1 MITILFPGRHH
12 MLTKFQY
19 SYLRELIDKGING
32 KKIDRII
39 FAITS
44 ADHANTRRN
53 PIPLYLRVL
62 AIEKFS
68 RDLPCEVKIYPIPD
82 VEQTNKFAE
91 YLLHYIEY
99 QGGEKLTQKNT
110 HLACSTPTV
119 ITLFKKLK
127 FKNFPVELNSKKEK
141 YSSLRPF
148 EVVDLLIK
156 SGKGWRTDLKWKE
169 FASQATQDVYLEYNL
184 GDNLLEVFRDS
195 LINEDADLTETRDY
209 NSYARGM
216 DQNIKFKFEDI
227 KPFVVQGKIVDAGCG
242 TGGLIWH
249 LSKYF
254 EESDVIGIE
263 ATRKFYEYCKLQQY
277 PNPFVYFYRRNILDQ
292 NFKENTINTFIY
304 SSVLHE
310 IYSYINKEA
319 LRKVLR
325 NTYKQLAPGGRII
338 IRDVVGPEK
347 GKEKVLLELNE
358 KDGKNLGDIKFLS
371 TYAKFYR
378 FVKDFIPRKIKFQKK
393 NICGKKLFELTIKDA
408 YEFMSKMNYTDNW
421 QSEMHEEFGFW
432 SFSDWKKELEKIG
445 FRIVTGSHSFKS
457 DYIIKKMYKGK
468 AMLYKQNSGSLKTI
482 DYPPTNM
489 ILCGEKS
496 KVSKKV

>member
-1 MITILFPGRHH
+1 

-19 SYLRELIDKGING
+19 SYLRSIINRRING
-32 KKIDRII
+32 KKVDRII

-44 ADHANTRRN
+44 SDHANTRRN

-82 VEQTNKFAE
+82 VKQTEKFAE
-91 YLLHYIEY
+91 YLLHQIKY
-99 QGGEKLTQKNT
+99 QGGEKLTSKNT
-110 HLACSTPTV
+110 ILACSTPPV
-119 ITLFKKLK
+119 IDLFKKLK
-127 FKNFPVELNSKKEK
+127 FDNLPVELLDAKKEK
-141 YSSLRPF
+141 YSNLRPY
-148 EVVDLLIK
+148 EVVDLLVK
-156 SGKGWRTDLKWKE
+156 AGNNWRTDLKWKE
-169 FASQATQDVYLEYNL
+169 FTSQATQDVYLKYNL
-184 GDNLLEVFRDS
+184 GDSILELFKDS
-195 LINEDADLTETRDY
+195 LINEDADLTDTRDY

-216 DQNIKFKFEDI
+216 DQNIVFKFNDI
-227 KPFVVQGKIVDAGCG
+227 KPFVIQGKIVDSGCG
-242 TGGLIWH
+242 TGALIWY

-325 NTYKQLAPGGRII
+325 NTYNQLAPGGRII

-358 KDGKNLGDIKFLS
+358 KDGKSSGEIKSLS
-371 TYAKFYR
+371 TYAKFHR
-378 FVKDFIPRKIKFQKK
+378 FVKDFIPRKIKFREKK
-393 NICGKKLFELTIKDA
+393 IKGKKLIEMTLNDA

-432 SFSDWKKELEKIG
+432 NFSDWKKELKKIG
-445 FRIVTGSHSFKS
+445 FEIVAGSHPFKS
-457 DYIIKKMYKGK
+457 DYIIDKMYTGKVSIFKQKGK
-468 AMLYKQNSGSLKTI
+468 DLAIVN
-482 DYPPTNM
+482 YPPTNI
-489 ILCGEKS
+489 ILAGEKP
-496 KVSKKV
+496 KVAN

>member
-1 MITILFPGRHH
+1 MITMLFPGRHH

-19 SYLRELIDKGING
+19 SYLRSIIDRGING
-32 KKIDRII
+32 EKVDRII

-44 ADHANTRRN
+44 SDHANTRRN

-82 VEQTNKFAE
+82 VKQTKKFAE
-91 YLLHYIEY
+91 YILHQIEY
-99 QGGEKLTQKNT
+99 QGGEKLTSKNT
-110 HLACSTPTV
+110 ILACSTPPV
-119 ITLFKKLK
+119 INLFKKLK
-127 FKNFPVELNSKKEK
+127 FDNLPVELLDAKKDK
-141 YSSLRPF
+141 YSNLRPY
-148 EVVDLLIK
+148 EVVDLLVK
-156 SGKGWRTDLKWKE
+156 AGKNWRTDLKWKE

-184 GDNLLEVFRDS
+184 GDSILELFKDS
-195 LINEDADLTETRDY
+195 LINEDADLTDTRDY

-216 DQNIKFKFEDI
+216 DQNIEFKFNDI
-227 KPFVVQGKIVDAGCG
+227 KPFVIQGKIIDAGCG
-242 TGGLIWH
+242 TGALIWH

-292 NFKENTINTFIY
+292 NFKKNTINTFIY

-325 NTYKQLAPGGRII
+325 NTYNQLAPGGRIV

-358 KDGKNLGDIKFLS
+358 KDGKNLGDIKSLS
-371 TYAKFYR
+371 TYAKFHR
-378 FVKDFIPRKIKFQKK
+378 FVKDFIPRKIKFREKK
-393 NICGKKLFELTIKDA
+393 INGKKLIETTLSDA
-408 YEFMSKMNYTDNW
+408 YEFMSKMSYTDNW

-432 SFSDWKKELEKIG
+432 NFSDWKKELKKIG
-445 FRIVTGSHSFKS
+445 FEIVAGSHPFKS
-457 DYIIKKMYKGK
+457 NYIIEKMYNGKITIFKQKGK
-468 AMLYKQNSGSLKTI
+468 DLTI
-482 DYPPTNM
+482 VNYPPTNI
-489 ILCGEKS
+489 ILAGEKP
-496 KVSKKV
+496 KVDN

>member
-1 MITILFPGRHH
+1 MVTIILPGRHH

-19 SYLRELIDKGING
+19 SYLRSIIDRGING
-32 KKIDRII
+32 KKVDRII

-53 PIPLYLRVL
+53 LIPLYLRVL

-68 RDLPCEVKIYPIPD
+68 RDLPCEIKIYPIPD
-82 VEQTNKFAE
+82 VKQTKKFAE
-91 YLLHYIEY
+91 YMLHQIEY
-99 QGGEKLTQKNT
+99 QGGEKLTPKNT
-110 HLACSTPTV
+110 VSACSTPPV
-119 ITLFKKLK
+119 IDLFKKLK
-127 FKNFPVELNSKKEK
+127 FDNLSVELLDAKKDK
-141 YSSLRPF
+141 YSNLRPY
-148 EVVDLLIK
+148 EVVDLLVK
-156 SGKGWRTDLKWKE
+156 AGKNWRTDLKWKE

-184 GDNLLEVFRDS
+184 GDSILELFKDS
-195 LINEDADLTETRDY
+195 LINEDADLTDTRDY

-216 DQNIKFKFEDI
+216 DQNIEFKFNDI
-227 KPFVVQGKIVDAGCG
+227 KPFVIQGKIVDAGCG
-242 TGGLIWH
+242 TGALIWY

-310 IYSYINKEA
+310 VYSYINKEA

-358 KDGKNLGDIKFLS
+358 EDGKNSGDIKSLS

-378 FVKDFIPRKIKFQKK
+378 FVKDFIPRKIKFKEKK
-393 NICGKKLFELTIKDA
+393 IDGKKLIEMTLSDA
-408 YEFMSKMNYTDNW
+408 YEFMSKMNYIDNW

-432 SFSDWKKELEKIG
+432 NFSDWKKEFKEIG
-445 FRIVTGSHSFKS
+445 FEIVAGSHPFKS
-457 DYIIKKMYKGK
+457 EYIIEKMYTGKVIIYKQKGK
-468 AMLYKQNSGSLKTI
+468 DLAIVN
-482 DYPPTNM
+482 YPSTNI
-489 ILCGEKS
+489 ILAGEKT
-496 KVSKKV
+496 